1 MPRDADAWVRFEAAS
16 CADRGVAH
24 RRRGFDV
31 ATHPFSSA
39 RAESDRLLL
48 AAAMMT
54 CALAL
59 ALATPITAHAA
70 PDGCE
75 PDDTP
80 AQASVILV
88 DGTIQDRT
96 IDPVGDYDYVKFD
109 AVSGHRY
116 IIENGP
122 PVSAPGQSFDMG
134 LWLYDADG
142 TTLIDFDDDSGVG
155 SYSRIDWTA
164 LANAPVYVRTGFYE
178 EPGTLAQAYRLRVT
192 DVTDHG
198 GASIEGSV
206 TSGGAPLEGV
216 TVKAIDDFYG
226 TVNAPPAPSGV
237 TEADGSYSFATEM
250 DGVFRVKFEM
260 VGYRSQYFD
269 AATDRAAA
277 TPLTL
282 TGVTV
287 GDVDAALD
295 AMAPPTRITCLPELV
310 SVDSAG
316 VQGEL
321 GSWSPSLS
329 RDGLCVAFASDAA
342 NLVEGDANDV
352 SDVFVRYLDGDRTV
366 RVSTASYG
374 TEGNGGSW
382 EPALSADAHVVA
394 FSSDATN
401 LVPTDTNEYRDI
413 FLKDLASNETTR
425 VSVAPDGAQADAD
438 CFAPAVS
445 ADGRYVVLETAATNL
460 TDRSNGFKV
469 IVRKDLQSGETTIVS
484 QATDGTL
491 PDGISYTASISG
503 DGRFVVFTSDATN
516 LVVDDTNAVSDV
528 FLRDC
533 LLATT
538 TRVSVSGTGAQGG
551 GASSAGVI
559 SGDGTHVGF
568 VTGNDLV
575 ADDTNGEA
583 DVYVC
588 ATGAPGALARANVAS
603 DGTQA
608 DSGLADGHLA
618 LSDEGRWVAF
628 ESDAT
633 NLVPG
638 YPEWDA
644 RIYLHDTLAGSTGL
658 VSASSGGW
666 WPDESSWDP
675 AISGDGSRVA
685 FDSGATNLVE
695 SDGNDH
701 ADVFAAARDVS
712 PPETTS
718 DAVAGYASPAVITL
732 TAIDAPEGGSGVA
745 TTTYTLDGGPETTYT
760 GPISVTALGTHTLR
774 FWSVDVAGN
783 VEAANQV
790 VFGVGEAATLGRPVS
805 AYTVRH
811 GARLTVYGTLRPKH
825 RSRTYP
831 VSLRCYR
838 LEGGEWVLHRTF
850 RARAY
855 YGPRVPKYAQWIRLP
870 DAGRWKIVAVH
881 MSNGFESSSAPRY
894 LRVW

>member
-1 MPRDADAWVRFEAAS
+1 
-16 CADRGVAH
+16 
-24 RRRGFDV
+24 V

-39 RAESDRLLL
+39 RAKSYRLLL
-48 AAAMMT
+48 PAAMMT
-54 CALAL
+54 CAL

-70 PDGCE
+70 PDGYE

-96 IDPVGDYDYVKFD
+96 IDPVGDYDYVEFD

-134 LWLYDADG
+134 LWLYDSDG
-142 TTLIDFDDDSGVG
+142 TTLIDFDDDSAAG
-155 SYSRIDWTA
+155 SYSRIDWAATA
-164 LANAPVYVRTGFYE
+164 DATVYVRTGFYE

-192 DVTDHG
+192 DVTDHA

-206 TSGGAPLEGV
+206 TSGGAPLGGV

-226 TVNAPPAPSGV
+226 TVSGPPAPSGV
-237 TEADGSYSFATEM
+237 TDVDGSYSFATEM

-260 VGYRSQYFD
+260 DGYRSQYFD
-269 AATDRAAA
+269 AATDRVAA
-277 TPLTL
+277 TLLTPP
-282 TGVTV
+282 GVTFS
-287 GDVDAALD
+287 DVDAALEP
-295 AMAPPTRITCLPELV
+295 MAPPLRITCLPDLV

-329 RDGLCVAFASDAA
+329 GDGRRVAFASDAA

-352 SDVFVRYLDGDRTV
+352 SDVFVRDLDGDTTV
-366 RVSTASYG
+366 RVSTASHG
-374 TEGNGGSW
+374 IEGNGGSW

-394 FSSDATN
+394 FSSEATN

-413 FLKDLASNETTR
+413 FLKDFASDETTR
-425 VSVAPDGAQADAD
+425 VSVAPDGAEANDD

-445 ADGRYVVLETAATNL
+445 ADGRYVVFETAATNL
-460 TDRSNGFKV
+460 TDRANEFKV

-484 QATDGTL
+484 QAGGGAL
-491 PDGISYTASISG
+491 PDGASFSASVSG

-516 LVVDDTNAVSDV
+516 LVVGDTNSASDV

-538 TRVSVSGTGAQGG
+538 TRVSVSNTGAQGD

-559 SGDGTHVGF
+559 SGDGAHVGF
-568 VTGNDLV
+568 VTGN
-575 ADDTNGEA
+575 AWGTDDTNGEA
-583 DVYVC
+583 DVYVR
-588 ATGAPGALARANVAS
+588 ATGAPGALVRANVAS
-603 DGTQA
+603 NGTEA

-618 LSDEGRWVAF
+618 ISDDGRWVAF

-644 RIYLHDTLAGSTGL
+644 RIYLHDTLTGSTGL

-685 FDSGATNLVE
+685 FESGATNLVE

-712 PPETTS
+712 APETTS
-718 DAVAGYASPAVITL
+718 DAVAAYGTPAVITL
-732 TAIDAPEGGSGVA
+732 TAADTPVGGSGVA
-745 TTTYTLDGGPETTYT
+745 KTTYTLDGGTETTCT
-760 GPISVTALGTHTLR
+760 GPISVAALGTHTLR
-774 FWSVDVAGN
+774 FWSMDVAGN
-783 VEAANQV
+783 IEAAKEV
-790 VFGVGEAATLGRPVS
+790 VFSVGETATLGRPVS
-805 AYTVRH
+805 RYTVRH

-831 VSLRCYR
+831 VSLQCYR
-838 LEGGEWVLHRTF
+838 LEGGQWVLHRVF

-855 YGPRVPKYAQWIRLP
+855 TGPRAPKYAQWIRLP

-894 LRVW
+894 IRVW